1 MNKIDNALSI
11 REKLLQNVNKKKK
24 QIKITLITPN
34 VIGSATQVRRVQPP
48 LGIACLSSVLEEY
61 GFNNLQIIDSS
72 AEGYNEVRDI
82 GDGFIEFGLEDEKVL
97 EKIKKFQPNIV
108 GISSLFSTQFGCA

>member
-82 GDGFIEFGLEDEKVL
+82 GDGFTEFGLED
-97 EKIKKFQPNIV
+97 
-108 GISSLFSTQFGCA
+108 